1 MIPENSSALPVCPGR
16 ALLVLI
22 CFYLMQLE
30 HGLYPAAMASS

>member
-16 ALLVLI
+16 ALLV
-22 CFYLMQLE
+22 CYAFYLMQLE